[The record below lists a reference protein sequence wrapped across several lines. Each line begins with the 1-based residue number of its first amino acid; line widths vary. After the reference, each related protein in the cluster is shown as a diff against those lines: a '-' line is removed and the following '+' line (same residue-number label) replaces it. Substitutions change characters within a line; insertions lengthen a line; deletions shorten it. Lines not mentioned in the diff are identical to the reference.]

1 MTNKIDRRAV
11 GAFAAAMVLLASTAS
26 AAGTAPG
33 ESDRFHLEE
42 AGRACAEHDFAAFV
56 WPFANSGAVR
66 ERHSAA
72 NVRVTEAGKTRDVPA
87 KAYLGRDD
95 FPIAMIDYS
104 YVTGPSI
111 RAFEAPGG
119 GDPALL
125 AYVQVDFAAA
135 PGGRQ
140 RADWTE
146 GRFEPGEGDGPGTLI
161 ERTGT
166 SGSLIFEPAGGCW
179 RLVEDIRNP
188 PRPVR

>member
-1 MTNKIDRRAV
+1 MKNKIDRRAGQAIV
-11 GAFAAAMVLLASTAS
+11 AAIALLASTAS
-26 AAGTAPG
+26 AADAVPDDG
-33 ESDRFHLEE
+33 DRFHMEE
-42 AGRACAEHDFAAFV
+42 AGRACSEHDFPAFV
-56 WPFANSGAVR
+56 WPFANSRAVR
-66 ERHSAA
+66 ERHSAP
-72 NVRVTEAGKTRDVPA
+72 NIRVTEAGKTRDVPA

-119 GDPALL
+119 GDPAVL

-166 SGSLIFEPAGGCW
+166 SGSLIFEPTGGCW

-188 PRPVR
+188 PRPAR

>member
-1 MTNKIDRRAV
+1 MTRTERHIGRLM
-11 GAFAAAMVLLASTAS
+11 AAALGLFASTVW
-26 AAGTAPG
+26 AADTTLD
-33 ESDRFHLEE
+33 ESDRFHLAE
-42 AGRACAEHDFAAFV
+42 AKGACDRQDFPAFV
-56 WPFANSGAVR
+56 WPFANSRAVR

-72 NVRVTEAGKTRDVPA
+72 RIRVTEGGRTRDVSA
-87 KAYLGRDD
+87 AAYIDRGD

-125 AYVQVDFAAA
+125 AYVEVDFHDA
-135 PGGRQ
+135 PGGRR

-161 ERTGT
+161 ERIGT
-166 SGSLIFEPAGGCW
+166 SGSLVFEPAGGCW

-188 PRPVR
+188 AIARR

>member
-1 MTNKIDRRAV
+1 MTRTERHIGRMM
-11 GAFAAAMVLLASTAS
+11 AAALGLLASTAS
-26 AAGTAPG
+26 AADTAQD
-33 ESDRFHLEE
+33 ESDRFHLTE
-42 AGRACAEHDFAAFV
+42 AKGACDTQDFPAFV
-56 WPFANSGAVR
+56 WPFANSRAVR
-66 ERHSAA
+66 ERHSAHSI
-72 NVRVTEAGKTRDVPA
+72 RVTEGGRTREVPA
-87 KAYLGRDD
+87 AAYLDRGD

-125 AYVQVDFAAA
+125 AYVEVDFHDA
-135 PGGRQ
+135 PGGRR

-161 ERTGT
+161 ERIGT
-166 SGSLIFEPAGGCW
+166 SGSLVFEPAGGCW

-188 PRPVR
+188 AIARR

>member
-1 MTNKIDRRAV
+1 MTRTERHIGRLM
-11 GAFAAAMVLLASTAS
+11 AAALGLFASTVWVAD
-26 AAGTAPG
+26 TTLD
-33 ESDRFHLEE
+33 ESDRFHLAE
-42 AGRACAEHDFAAFV
+42 AKGACDRQDFPAFV
-56 WPFANSGAVR
+56 WPFANSRAVR

-72 NVRVTEAGKTRDVPA
+72 RIRVTEGGRTRDVSA
-87 KAYLGRDD
+87 AAYIDRGD

-111 RAFEAPGG
+111 RAFEAPAG

-125 AYVQVDFAAA
+125 AYVEVDFHDA
-135 PGGRQ
+135 PGGRR

-166 SGSLIFEPAGGCW
+166 SGSLVFEPAGGCW

-188 PRPVR
+188 AITRR